1 MSGLVVDPSN
11 QDSATA
17 WNATEGEYWAEQD
30 ARFEASGAP
39 HRAAL
44 LAAAAID
51 VDARVLDIGCGAG
64 PTTRDAA
71 RIAQQGSALGVD
83 IAAPLVERARQRTA
97 EAGITNAEFV
107 LADAQIHP
115 FAEASFD
122 TVISQ
127 FGSMFFGD
135 PVAAFTN
142 IRRAVR
148 PGGSITLLVW
158 GAPQDNEW
166 FLQIGAAL
174 AAGRDNPLPPPDAPG
189 PFSFADLDRA
199 RTVLTSAGFD
209 DVTFTER
216 RSAMNYG
223 KDAGDACAF
232 ISGMGCAKFR
242 LQDLDDAGRARALDD
257 LRSMLSSF
265 ETSEGVKMA
274 TATWIVQA
282 RRA

>member
-1 MSGLVVDPSN
+1 VVDPSN

-39 HRAAL
+39 FRAAL

-71 RIAQQGSALGVD
+71 RTARQGSALGVD

-115 FAEASFD
+115 FPPASFD
-122 TVISQ
+122 RAISQ
-127 FGSMFFGD
+127 FGAMFFGD

-142 IRRAVR
+142 IGRAIR
-148 PGGSITLLVW
+148 SGGGITLLVW
-158 GAPQDNEW
+158 AAPQDNEW

-174 AAGRDNPLPPPDAPG
+174 AAGRDNPLPIPGAPG
-189 PFSFADLDRA
+189 PFSLADVDRT
-199 RTVLTSAGFD
+199 RTILTSAGFH
-209 DVTFTER
+209 DVTFTEQ
-216 RSAMNYG
+216 RSSMNYG
-223 KDAGDACAF
+223 KNAGDACAF

-242 LQDLDDAGRARALDD
+242 LQDLDDERRAAALDD
-257 LRSMLSSF
+257 LRSKLSSY
-265 ETSEGVKMA
+265 ETSDGVRMA
-274 TATWIVQA
+274 TATWIVRA